1 MSGFF
6 FNHDCFFPSQITNIK
21 LIQANLKVS
30 CTNGEKIV
38 TSHLT
43 KLINQIIAHVQI
55 VENMKQV
62 YSSIKTN
69 REMMFVVK
77 NSQEIYSTFIPIL
90 VSSFRFDMGRTF
102 GLVIFMQVYIS
113 QPKPIFSPDFT
124 FILRFLFNI
133 TVLNAQLQEGN
144 QHAKTFG
151 RGCFFLS
158 IQSLILLVIFNEGL
172 CM

>member
-1 MSGFF
+1 
-6 FNHDCFFPSQITNIK
+6 
-21 LIQANLKVS
+21 
-30 CTNGEKIV
+30 
-38 TSHLT
+38 
-43 KLINQIIAHVQI
+43 
-55 VENMKQV
+55 MKQV

-90 VSSFRFDMGRTF
+90 VHVSLFRFDKGRTF

-113 QPKPIFSPDFT
+113 QPKHIFSPDFT

-158 IQSLILLVIFNEGL
+158 IQSLILLVIFNERL
-172 CM
+172 CMQHLDQTILIFMLLGEPKLLFQNQYIHFQFTIQHQI